1 MQMLMLQQKF
11 SKELM
16 KTLKS
21 DFIMHANVIAMIFTL
36 LLQKNAYPY
45 EYKNDWKKS
54 NETLPQEKICF
65 Y

>member
-1 MQMLMLQQKF
+1 
-11 SKELM
+11 M

-65 Y
+65 LLT